1 MQYNPRHYVKLKL
14 IIMKQAIVVSVT
26 AVVFLFIGVL
36 AGKTAFKT
44 TVPCNK
50 QHMCLEEG
58 TFLVSPSDT
67 VRGKATFNVYFYNNG
82 TGLDNMYPEEIANSL
97 ITDKWQYNE
106 MLELKERAE

>member
-1 MQYNPRHYVKLKL
+1 
-14 IIMKQAIVVSVT
+14 MKQAIVVSVT

-36 AGKTAFKT
+36 AGKTAFKP
-44 TVPCNK
+44 VCNE

-67 VRGKATFNVYFYNNG
+67 VRGRPTFNVFFYENN
-82 TGLDNMYPEEIANSL
+82 TGLDSMYPEEIANSL

-106 MLELKERAE
+106 MLEIKERAE